1 MALASVANAMN
12 YLMMIK
18 QTVYAVRRFLGC
30 CGGIAVND
38 RRVCGVGVQIIT
50 TKCT

>member
-30 CGGIAVND
+30 CGGIAVN
-38 RRVCGVGVQIIT
+38 VTINEHYLKI
-50 TKCT
+50 KPL

>member
-30 CGGIAVND
+30 CGGIAVN
-38 RRVCGVGVQIIT
+38 VPGIGAVAELT
-50 TKCT
+50 